1 MDIAAA
7 AVAIAFGGL
16 MGWGLS
22 RRVDDLRPILA
33 TLVTG
38 AVIGVLM
45 WGLSLSANP
54 SLDGGS
60 LVLGCIAGLATASI
74 GKKQAA

>member
-33 TLVTG
+33 TLVAG
-38 AVIGVLM
+38 AVIGALM

-60 LVLGCIAGLATASI
+60 LVLGCVAGLAAASTRRRE
-74 GKKQAA
+74 AA

>member
-1 MDIAAA
+1 MDLAAA

-22 RRVDDLRPILA
+22 RRIDDVRPILTA
-33 TLVTG
+33 LVAG
-38 AVIGVLM
+38 AVIGALM

-60 LVLGCIAGLATASI
+60 LVLGCLAGLATASTRR
-74 GKKQAA
+74 GEAA

>member
-1 MDIAAA
+1 MDLAAA
-7 AVAIAFGGL
+7 VVAIAFGGL

-38 AVIGVLM
+38 AVIGALM

-60 LVLGCIAGLATASI
+60 LVLGCIAGLATASTR
-74 GKKQAA
+74 KKEAA